1 MTPSVGFTATTPDA
15 DTPASDNDHRSPS
28 RTPSTAHQLRWP
40 KPHNPCSGFGVK
52 ARELKRDQQGLDE
65 LESGIASVLLRLSA
79 LELARPNGLR
89 PVFTPGEVDRLM
101 RAAHRINRLG
111 ENVMVNSR
119 ATDVTIEIARN
130 RDGSVVVFP
139 ALPA

>member
-1 MTPSVGFTATTPDA
+1 
-15 DTPASDNDHRSPS
+15 
-28 RTPSTAHQLRWP
+28 
-40 KPHNPCSGFGVK
+40 
-52 ARELKRDQQGLDE
+52 
-65 LESGIASVLLRLSA
+65 
-79 LELARPNGLR
+79 
-89 PVFTPGEVDRLM
+89 M

>member
-1 MTPSVGFTATTPDA
+1 M
-15 DTPASDNDHRSPS
+15 
-28 RTPSTAHQLRWP
+28 
-40 KPHNPCSGFGVK
+40 
-52 ARELKRDQQGLDE
+52 
-65 LESGIASVLLRLSA
+65 ESGIAEVLLRLSA

-111 ENVMVNSR
+111 ENVTVNSC